1 MKQVKYILSLVL
13 YLKIFAIYGQVG
25 INTPQPHPS
34 AALEIASSNQ
44 GFLPPR
50 VPLKGKKD
58 QITIDRPAIG
68 LLIYNTVDAGTLDTR
83 VLPGYYYWNGTNW
96 NDFQSNTAS
105 WDIKGNDNI
114 NDKLHFIGTKTDMD
128 VLFKRNNIES
138 GRLSNMNTSFGV
150 SALSNLIS
158 EGQYN
163 TAIGINTLRRLE
175 GGTMNT
181 AIGFSALENN
191 NYYSNIGIGAY
202 ALQNSTQGFGN
213 VGIGNFTMR
222 HNTSGVGNSSVGN
235 NALYNLKDGSWN
247 ISMGQYAASNLV
259 VGNYNIAIGASTDLP
274 KTEGSYQLNIGNTIY
289 GTNVN
294 AGKNKP
300 ASIGINTSTPHL
312 SAVLDLKASNM
323 GFLPPRVSLK
333 GKNDLETIV
342 DPARG
347 LLVFNTSFIESGV
360 NSVDIGY
367 YYFNGNQWVTLSAA
381 DNAWST
387 KGNIGTDA
395 SQNFIGTTDNQDLIF
410 KRNGVQAG
418 LLSDDNTYNTSFGVG
433 SYKGTRK
440 GTYQGRW
447 NTAIGYNSLN
457 GENQVVSGHDNTSVG
472 ANSLK
477 MNSAGEANTAIGSSV
492 LKNNIKGT
500 SNTGVGM
507 EALVSNSYGNYNV
520 ALGRGTLLSN
530 TNGNSNTGIGYMAL
544 YTNKNGSFNTAIG
557 YGASANVQ
565 DLTNTTTVGN
575 GAKVYRSNLIRFG
588 NENVVSIYGQVPFS
602 AINDKRSLEN
612 ISPLPVGLDLVTKLK
627 PTQYTR
633 IGDSTQKKEWGIVAQ
648 DLQQTL
654 NDLDLTHTGII
665 QSDNTQEQVL
675 ILRYTDLIAP
685 MIKAIQELSQENQ
698 ELKAR
703 LDRLEN

>member
-1 MKQVKYILSLVL
+1 MKQVKYILSLVI

-96 NDFQSNTAS
+96 NDFQSNTDS

-222 HNTSGVGNSSVGN
+222 RNSQGVGNSSLGN
-235 NALYNLKDGSWN
+235 SSLSSMQSGNWN
-247 ISMGQYAASNLV
+247 IGIGQYAGSNLLS
-259 VGNYNIAIGASTDLP
+259 GDYNILIGASTDVSDIN
-274 KTEGSYQLNIGNTIY
+274 GSNQLNIGNSIY
-289 GTNVN
+289 GLNINT
-294 AGKNKP
+294 GKSKP
-300 ASIGINTSTPHL
+300 ARIGINTKTPHS
-312 SAVLDLKASNM
+312 SAVLDLSANNM

-333 GKNDLETIV
+333 GIDDLETILN
-342 DPARG
+342 PAKG
-347 LLVFNTSFIESGV
+347 LLVFNTSLVQNETNPVYS
-360 NSVDIGY
+360 GY
-367 YYFNGNQWVTLSAA
+367 YYFNGKQWVMLSTA
-381 DNAWST
+381 DNTWST
-387 KGNIGTDA
+387 KGNSNTDS

-410 KRNGVQAG
+410 KRHGVQAG
-418 LLSDDNTYNTSFGVG
+418 LLSDINTYNTSFGVG
-433 SYKGTRK
+433 SYKGTPK
-440 GTYQGRW
+440 GTYHGRW

-457 GENQVVSGHDNTSVG
+457 GENQIISGHDNTAVG

-477 MNSAGEANTAIGSSV
+477 MNSTGEANTAIGSSV
-492 LKNNIKGT
+492 LKNNTKGLN
-500 SNTGVGM
+500 NTGVGM

-520 ALGRGTLLSN
+520 AMGRSTLLSN
-530 TNGNSNTGIGYMAL
+530 TYGSSNTGIGYRAL
-544 YTNKNGSFNTAIG
+544 NTNINGSFNTAIG
-557 YGASANVQ
+557 YGASIDAL

-575 GAKVYRSNLIRFG
+575 GAKVYRSNHIRFG

-612 ISPLPVGLDLVTKLK
+612 ISLLPVGLDLVTKLK
-627 PTQYTR
+627 PMQYTR

-654 NDLDLTHTGII
+654 TDLDLTHTGII